1 MIMNQFYL
9 ENKPYKTGIFIRAI
23 SLLFICTCFGL
34 QIANAS
40 TTGNSDAGKSILAQ
54 STIKG
59 TVTDSKGVPLA
70 GVNIVEKGTT
80 NGTQTDFDGSFT
92 INVSSNA
99 TLVIS
104 IVGFKTKEV
113 VVGERNTIKIVLEEK
128 TNQLDEI
135 VVIGYGSRLKKDLT
149 GAISTLGSKE
159 LIKEVRMSPELAMQG
174 KMAGVFVS
182 NPGSD
187 PNARPTIRIR
197 GVSTL
202 GFNDPLYVIDGVPI
216 TEGFNGGSARES
228 DLRGNVNI
236 MNMINSNDIES
247 ISVLKDATSTAIY
260 GVRASNGV
268 ILIKTK
274 RGKSGAPKINFT
286 ATTGIQNH
294 NKRYDVLNTNDYVA
308 AYDQAWKNNP
318 SEPRGDYGP
327 LYDPNS
333 PEYLGNNGT
342 YDWTDKIVRKNA
354 LIQDINLNISGGND
368 FSNYS
373 LGAGY
378 ATQDNVILGSDF
390 ERYSFFINSDH
401 KVKKWLKVGESYR
414 VVSTDTD
421 SFNSMSLSDAA
432 LTAPW
437 QPIYD
442 SNGLGGYALPG
453 REIDGTF
460 NSRGYGNSTRNNV
473 FGMNNYMK
481 NNNQLLRHLGSTYVE
496 VSPID
501 GLKLRGTLGIDYY
514 TNKRNL
520 FSTKEW
526 SVFDADRGVVDPNGT
541 SYSIRTTENLN
552 ITKEFLIGY
561 NKAFGGHNFD
571 VILNAMQQEYS
582 YDVLQMGGIKLP
594 FDSYGDRNI
603 PEGTNPSFYERNKR
617 SLIGYMGRLSY
628 NYNSKYYIDATVRRD
643 GSAAFNEGNKWGTF
657 PAFGAAYRLSSE
669 EFMKNV
675 TFINDLKIR
684 AGWGQTGN
692 QETKPFNYLAL
703 VNQNNPKYA
712 LGSTTGDGVLN
723 SGAFV
728 STFPVTNTTWETVT
742 TSNIGFDALL
752 INSKLS
758 VTAEYYKRETE
769 GILQNIPIS
778 QLIGALYNP
787 DVNLASVENSGF
799 ELQLGYNDRFGE
811 LGVSANFNFTT
822 VKNRVTKMYND
833 RPLYGGGGYNLE
845 VGQSLGFIRGYQT
858 GGIFQTQAQVTEW
871 LANNS
876 DPGNSVQ
883 KAPGDF
889 YFVDN
894 GSAPTAADGNNV
906 FVSPVKDGVINDFDQ
921 VYLGKTIA
929 GYYYGLGLN
938 FDYKGIDL
946 GFTFRGVGDVQKINY
961 ERMAGEQGAYG
972 GINQFSS
979 IKGAWTAENPSTTM
993 PRNISGDPSSNN
1005 RFSNRWVEDGD
1016 FFRLQNLQLGYNFNK
1031 DFLSK
1036 IKANNLRAFISFS
1049 NVFVIT
1055 KYSGLDPEDDST
1067 PKVMTIGLN
1076 VGF

>member
-1 MIMNQFYL
+1 MNQFYL

-23 SLLFICTCFGL
+23 SLLFIFICFGL

-40 TTGNSDAGKSILAQ
+40 TIENSDASKSILAQ

-59 TVTDSKGVPLA
+59 TVTDSKGVPLPGA
-70 GVNIVEKGTT
+70 SIAEKGTT
-80 NGTQTDFDGSFT
+80 NGTQTDMDGNFT
-92 INVSSNA
+92 IKVSSKA

-104 IVGFKTKEV
+104 FVGFITKEV

-128 TNQLDEI
+128 SNQLDEV
-135 VVIGYGSRLKKDLT
+135 VVIGYGSRQKKDIT

-216 TEGFNGGSARES
+216 TEGFNGGGAREN
-228 DLRGNVNI
+228 DIRGNVNI

-247 ISVLKDATSTAIY
+247 ISVLKDATATAIY

-286 ATTGIQNH
+286 AVTGFQNL
-294 NKRYDVLNTNDYVA
+294 NKRYDVLNTNEYVA

-318 SEPRGDYGP
+318 SESRGIYGP

-342 YDWTDKIVRKNA
+342 YDWTDEIVRDNA

-368 FSNYS
+368 FSNFA

-378 ATQDNVILGSDF
+378 TTQDNVILGSDF

-401 KVKKWLKVGESYR
+401 KIKKWLTVGESYR

-421 SFNSMSLSDAA
+421 FYNSMSIGTAA
-432 LTAPW
+432 LVAPW

-442 SNGLGGYALPG
+442 SNGLDGFALPG
-453 REIDGTF
+453 REINGTF
-460 NSRGYGNSTRNNV
+460 NARGYGNSTRNNV

-481 NNNQLLRHLGSTYVE
+481 TNRQLLRHLGSAYVE
-496 VSPID
+496 VSPIE

-514 TNKRNL
+514 TNTRNG

-526 SVFDADRGVVDPNGT
+526 SLFNADSGVVDPNGT
-541 SYSIRTTENLN
+541 VLQMRTTDNLN
-552 ITKEFLIGY
+552 ITKEFMIGY
-561 NKAFGGHNFD
+561 NKALGNHKFD
-571 VILNAMQQEYS
+571 MILNAMQQEYS
-582 YDVLQMGGIKLP
+582 YDVLDVSGRNLP
-594 FDSYGDRNI
+594 FNSYEDRII
-603 PEGTNPSFYERNKR
+603 PEGLNTSFYDRSKR
-617 SLIGYMGRLSY
+617 ALLGYMGRLSY
-628 NYNSKYYIDATVRRD
+628 NYNSKYYLDATVRRD
-643 GSAAFNEGNKWGTF
+643 GSGVFNEGNKWGTF
-657 PAFGAAYRLSSE
+657 PAFGAAWRISSE

-675 TFINDLKIR
+675 SFINDLKIR

-703 VNQNNPKYA
+703 VNQTVPRYA
-712 LGSTTGDGVLN
+712 LGSTTTGDGVLN
-723 SGAFV
+723 SGAFI
-728 STFPVTNTTWETVT
+728 SSFPVTNTTWETVT

-752 INSKLS
+752 MNSKLS

-769 GILQNIPIS
+769 GILQSIPIS
-778 QLIGALYNP
+778 QLIGALSNP
-787 DVNLASVENSGF
+787 DVNLATVENSGF

-822 VKNRVTKMYND
+822 VKNRVTKLYND
-833 RPLYGGGGYNLE
+833 RPLYGGGSNNFE
-845 VGQSLGFIRGYQT
+845 VGQSMNFIRGYQT

-876 DPGNSVQ
+876 DPGNSTQ

-894 GSAPTAADGNNV
+894 GSAPTAADGDNV
-906 FVSPVKDGVINDFDQ
+906 FISPVKDGVINDFDQ
-921 VYLGKTIA
+921 VNLGKTIA

-961 ERMAGEQGAYG
+961 ERISGEQGASG
-972 GINQFSS
+972 GINQFAS

-993 PRNISGDPSSNN
+993 PRNIAADPSANN

-1016 FFRLQNLQLGYNFNK
+1016 FFRLQNLQLGYTFNK

-1036 IKANNLRAFISFS
+1036 IKASTVRTFISFS

-1055 KYSGLDPEDDST
+1055 NYSGLDPEDDST